1 MRGGDLRKIRE
12 RFDWSQQTTAE
23 HLNAALDRKYS
34 SATVSAWET
43 EKKPIPD
50 HVGAFIEALAIDSAL
65 PPLEPLASPPDGED
79 TAPGPLSPPG
89 QVPSLHSGVYVRVC
103 TDLWG
108 IVALV
113 PATLGAFFG
122 NERLERDGA
131 IIDADKEAL
140 GAAWG
145 KLAETNATFRGWIVN
160 ATAGG
165 AWLEISLVTGLTF
178 GKVMENHRRDDDG
191 YPASHL
197 HTAPEPQTDGAVA

>member
-12 RFDWSQQTTAE
+12 RFDWSQSTTAE

-89 QVPSLHSGVYVRVC
+89 QVPLSPHSGMYVRVC
-103 TDLWG
+103 TELWG
-108 IVALV
+108 TIALV
-113 PATLGAFFG
+113 PASLGAVFG
-122 NERLERDGA
+122 SEKLSRDGL

-145 KLAETNATFRGWIVN
+145 KLAETNETFRRMLVN
-160 ATAGG
+160 ATSSG
-165 AWLEISLVTGLTF
+165 AWLEVGLVTGATF
-178 GKVMENHRRDDDG
+178 GKMYENHAR
-191 YPASHL
+191 YVEPASHL